1 MTLLQPLTTL
11 SFLILNNMK
20 NYSARILQHAQEILS
35 QKTSLSAYE
44 KRQIYNLLE
53 ILLSAAETIYHSET
67 PEYFLEQF
75 AAHFLGSSHLL
86 TLIQQLN
93 DELAAIREISLTI
106 TSSLDLHTVLNSI
119 VQEALKLVPHA
130 RNAHIFLYQN
140 GTLSFGAAIF
150 PEKDATN
157 RPFAPPRPDGLTATA
172 ARSGK
177 IIAVPNMK
185 THPLFQNTPANW
197 HGSIISI
204 PLKTRGQ
211 VVGVMNVSREH
222 TGNFSD
228 HEIDL
233 LTMLADYAAIAI
245 ENAHLYQQ
253 VQEQAK
259 VDVLTGLPNR
269 RALDEQL
276 EEETLR
282 ALRSSTPFCVLMLD
296 LDGFKEINDTYGH
309 EKGDIVLKQVA
320 KILKSNTRRIDFVA
334 RWGGDEIVIIMPQTD
349 IEHGLKVARK
359 LQHVVASMP
368 INIDHDV
375 QVRIGFSGGLAQ
387 FGRNG
392 ITPAQLLRAADAAL
406 YKAKKQ
412 QKGKILFA
420 VNTTPLS
427 PPPPGADSRV

>member
-1 MTLLQPLTTL
+1 ME
-11 SFLILNNMK
+11 K
-20 NYSARILQHAQEILS
+20 YSARILQHAQEILS

-53 ILLSAAETIYHSET
+53 ILLSAAENIYHGET
-67 PEYFLEQF
+67 PEHFLEQF

-86 TLIQQLN
+86 TLIQQLS
-93 DELAAIREISLTI
+93 DELAAIREISLTV

-119 VQEALKLVPHA
+119 AEEALKLVPHA

-140 GTLSFGAAIF
+140 GTISFGAAIF
-150 PEKDATN
+150 PEKQGAN
-157 RPFAPPRPDGLTATA
+157 RPFATPRPDGLTATA

-177 IIAVPNMK
+177 IITVPDMK
-185 THPLFQNTPANW
+185 THPLFKNAPDTW

-204 PLKTRGQ
+204 PLKTRGR
-211 VVGVMNVSREH
+211 VVGVMNISREH

-269 RALDEQL
+269 RALDEKL

-282 ALRSSTPFCVLMLD
+282 ALRGNDPFCVLMID

-309 EKGDIVLKQVA
+309 EKGDIVLQQVA
-320 KILKSNTRRIDFVA
+320 QTLKAHTRRIDFVA

-349 IEHGLKVARK
+349 IEHGMQVARK
-359 LQHVVASMP
+359 LQHIVASMR
-368 INIDHDV
+368 ISMNQDT
-375 QVRIGFSGGLAQ
+375 QVSIGFSGGLAQ

-406 YKAKKQ
+406 YKAKKRH
-412 QKGKILFA
+412 KGQIMFA

-427 PPPPGADSRV
+427 PPPSGADSRV